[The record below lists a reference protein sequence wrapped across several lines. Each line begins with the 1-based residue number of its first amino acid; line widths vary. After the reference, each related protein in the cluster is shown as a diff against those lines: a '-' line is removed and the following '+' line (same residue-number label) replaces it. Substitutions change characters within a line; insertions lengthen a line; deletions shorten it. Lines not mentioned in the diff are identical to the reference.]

1 MTLKNYGD
9 FLHLENENEDKK
21 PSALPNFKTWTTG
34 KLAQQRNTPI
44 LPPELECLQYVILS
58 QHSALENPITDLGKL
73 CLNFT
78 KIVEQKKEVAL
89 KLTDNDRTPKSL
101 RFKTELLTSPRYQ
114 EHPEYIRLKLN
125 LKQAVDRFVADG
137 IAIFREWSEIH
148 IQLLIQDRCHG
159 ILQQAIHILKGLYS
173 YWLNIIKYVS
183 WPEEVKKYPV
193 ILLCKI
199 FFQTDYSPNIDEI
212 DTMLLFAVK
221 ATNSLFG

>member
-1 MTLKNYGD
+1 M
-9 FLHLENENEDKK
+9 
-21 PSALPNFKTWTTG
+21 
-34 KLAQQRNTPI
+34 
-44 LPPELECLQYVILS
+44 
-58 QHSALENPITDLGKL
+58 
-73 CLNFT
+73 
-78 KIVEQKKEVAL
+78 
-89 KLTDNDRTPKSL
+89 
-101 RFKTELLTSPRYQ
+101 
-114 EHPEYIRLKLN
+114 
-125 LKQAVDRFVADG
+125 DRFVADG

-212 DTMLLFAVK
+212 RKYFEIPSDIILLQ
-221 ATNSLFG
+221 AT